1 MAKEK
6 FDYSESSYNKR
17 TNLSLLCFNGKS
29 KGDERVLSN
38 YYPFNFNVGG
48 VEFHSVEQYYHY
60 RRFEGHPTEQAKI
73 LTYKGAKNAHESRHY
88 AHIRPNQGKLIMDET
103 KRIEIMREGLKL
115 KLDHCKEFKEY
126 LFSTGIKE
134 YCKAFKDYVYNDYKE
149 LVEYAPWGDS
159 FWGVVSVG
167 RGTQEYRGR
176 NILGKLLME
185 LRGEYCLT
193 ESGEIRPILT
203 PVEPPTVEVAP
214 TIQPTE
220 KKPSEEPKQ
229 DEPTFP
235 DIKTLYT
242 AKDYSDLSSITGVFQ
257 VTKRDDTCTKTE
269 YPTNYK
275 KALEIYNRFC
285 DDLEKSSNPSFA
297 NVTLNNNIIH
307 CRLYETMVDVGEL
320 PF

>member
-1 MAKEK
+1 MTKE
-6 FDYSESSYNKR
+6 
-17 TNLSLLCFNGKS
+17 LLNSVSIYEKKDCICFNGKS

-38 YYPFNFNVGG
+38 YYPFDFNVGG
-48 VEFHSVEQYYHY
+48 VEFHSVEQYYHWK
-60 RRFEGHPTEQAKI
+60 RFEGHPKEQAKI
-73 LTYKGAKNAHESRHY
+73 LTYTGEKNAHLSRHY

-103 KRIEIMREGLKL
+103 KRIGIMREGLYAKINY
-115 KLDHCKEFKEY
+115 CKEFKDY
-126 LFSTGIKE
+126 LLSTGS
-134 YCKAFKDYVYNDYKE
+134 KD
-149 LVEYAPWGDS
+149 LVEYITWDDKDS
-159 FWGVVSVG
+159 NDFWGAKSEG
-167 RGTQEYRGR
+167 RGKQPTIKGR
-176 NILGKLLME
+176 NVLGKLLME
-185 LRGEYCLT
+185 LRDRAVKKT
-193 ESGEIRPILT
+193 AKKTPIST

-214 TIQPTE
+214 TIQPTKE
-220 KKPSEEPKQ
+220 KPLEEPKR

-307 CRLYETMVDVGEL
+307 CRLYETTVDIGEL

>member
-1 MAKEK
+1 MTKE
-6 FDYSESSYNKR
+6 
-17 TNLSLLCFNGKS
+17 LLNSVSIYEKKDCICFNGKS

-38 YYPFNFNVGG
+38 YYPFNFTVDG
-48 VEFHSVEQYYHY
+48 VTFNSVEQFYHY
-60 RRFEGHPTEQAKI
+60 RRFEGHPKEQAKI
-73 LTYKGAKNAHESRHY
+73 LTYTGANNAHESRHY
-88 AHIRPNQGKLIMDET
+88 AHIRTNQGKLIMDET
-103 KRIEIMREGLKL
+103 KRIGIMREGLYAKIN
-115 KLDHCKEFKEY
+115 HCKEFKDY
-126 LFSTGIKE
+126 LLSTGSK
-134 YCKAFKDYVYNDYKE
+134 Y
-149 LVEYAPWGDS
+149 LVEYITWDDKDS
-159 FWGVVSVG
+159 NDFWGAKSEG
-167 RGTQEYRGR
+167 RGKQPTIKGR
-176 NILGKLLME
+176 NVLGKLLME
-185 LRGEYCLT
+185 LRDRAVKKT
-193 ESGEIRPILT
+193 AKKTPIST

-220 KKPSEEPKQ
+220 KKPLEEPKQ

-307 CRLYETMVDVGEL
+307 CRLYETTVDIGEL

>member
-1 MAKEK
+1 MNIKSLNSVSIYEK
-6 FDYSESSYNKR
+6 KDCI
-17 TNLSLLCFNGKS
+17 CFNGKS

-60 RRFEGHPTEQAKI
+60 KRFEGHPTEQAKI
-73 LTYKGAKNAHESRHY
+73 LTYTGEKNAHESRHY
-88 AHIRPNQGKLIMDET
+88 AHISPNQGKLIMDET
-103 KRIEIMREGLKL
+103 KRIEIMREGLYAKIN
-115 KLDHCKEFKEY
+115 HCKEFKDY
-126 LFSTGIKE
+126 LLSTGS
-134 YCKAFKDYVYNDYKE
+134 KE
-149 LVEYAPWGDS
+149 LVEYITWDDKDS
-159 FWGVVSVG
+159 NDFWGAKSES
-167 RGTQEYRGR
+167 RGKKPTIKGR
-176 NILGKLLME
+176 NVLGKLLME
-185 LRGEYCLT
+185 LRDRAVKKT
-193 ESGEIRPILT
+193 
-203 PVEPPTVEVAP
+203 A
-214 TIQPTE
+214 E
-220 KKPSEEPKQ
+220 KKPLEEPKQ

-242 AKDYSDLSSITGVFQ
+242 AKEYSDLSSITGVFQ

-307 CRLYETMVDVGEL
+307 CRLYETTVDIGEL

>member
-1 MAKEK
+1 MIKVN
-6 FDYSESSYNKR
+6 FIDDISSYKK
-17 TNLSLLCFNGKS
+17 SCCIWFNGRS
-29 KGDERVLSN
+29 KGDERILSN
-38 YYPFNFNVGG
+38 YYPFNFTVEG

-73 LTYKGAKNAHESRHY
+73 LTYTGEDNAHLSRHY
-88 AHIRPNQGKLIMDET
+88 AHIRTNQGKLIMDEE
-103 KRIEIMREGLKL
+103 KRIEIMYEGLKL
-115 KLDHCKEFKEY
+115 KLDHCKEFKDY
-126 LFSTGIKE
+126 LLSTGSI
-134 YCKAFKDYVYNDYKE
+134 E
-149 LVEYAPWGDS
+149 LVEFASWGDD
-159 FWGVVSVG
+159 FWGAVKSTAG
-167 RGTQEYRGR
+167 RGLMEGR
-176 NILGKLLME
+176 NVLGKLLME
-185 LRGEYCLT
+185 LRT
-193 ESGEIRPILT
+193 EAKETPILT

-220 KKPSEEPKQ
+220 ENPLEEPKQ

-242 AKDYSDLSSITGVFQ
+242 AKEYSDLSNITGVFQ

-307 CRLYETMVDVGEL
+307 CRLYETTVDIGEL

>member
-1 MAKEK
+1 MIKEK
-6 FDYSESSYNKR
+6 FDFSESSYNKR

-38 YYPFNFNVGG
+38 YYPFDFNVGG

-73 LTYKGAKNAHESRHY
+73 LTYTGAKNAHESRHY

-193 ESGEIRPILT
+193 ENGEITPILT

-220 KKPSEEPKQ
+220 KKPLKQPKQ
-229 DEPTFP
+229 DEEQKHIYADSLLDRIKGDFIVRYRIEYRVEECRVDSYGEACDLYQQAQ
-235 DIKTLYT
+235 DIMTTSNNPCWLALFNGDDIIEIELY
-242 AKDYSDLSSITGVFQ
+242 D
-257 VTKRDDTCTKTE
+257 
-269 YPTNYK
+269 
-275 KALEIYNRFC
+275 
-285 DDLEKSSNPSFA
+285 
-297 NVTLNNNIIH
+297 
-307 CRLYETMVDVGEL
+307 
-320 PF
+320 

>member
-1 MAKEK
+1 MKAKININIDGYLKEG
-6 FDYSESSYNKR
+6 NMMI
-17 TNLSLLCFNGKS
+17 TFNGKS

-38 YYPFNFNVGG
+38 YYPFDFNVGG

-60 RRFEGHPTEQAKI
+60 RRLRGHPQERKKI
-73 LTYKGAKNAHESRHY
+73 LTYTGENNAHLSRHY
-88 AHIRPNQGKLIMDET
+88 AHIRTNKGKLIMDEE
-103 KRIEIMREGLKL
+103 KRIDIMRDGLQYKF
-115 KLDHCKEFKEY
+115 KYCKEFRDY
-126 LFSTGIKE
+126 LLSTGSKT
-134 YCKAFKDYVYNDYKE
+134 
-149 LVEYAPWGDS
+149 LVEVAPWGDS
-159 FWGVVSVG
+159 FWGTINSVD
-167 RGTQEYRGR
+167 EYGNKLLEGR

-185 LRGEYCLT
+185 LRT
-193 ESGEIRPILT
+193 EAKETSFLT

-214 TIQPTE
+214 TIQP
-220 KKPSEEPKQ
+220 KQ

-235 DIKTLYT
+235 DLKTLYT
-242 AKDYSDLSSITGVFQ
+242 AKEYSDLSNITGVFQ

-307 CRLYETMVDVGEL
+307 CRLYETTVDIGEL

>member
-1 MAKEK
+1 MNIKSLNSVSIYEK
-6 FDYSESSYNKR
+6 KDCI
-17 TNLSLLCFNGKS
+17 CFNGKS

-48 VEFHSVEQYYHY
+48 VEFYSVEQYYHY

-73 LTYKGAKNAHESRHY
+73 LTYTGAKNAHESRHY
-88 AHIRPNQGKLIMDET
+88 AHIRTNQGKLIMDET
-103 KRIEIMREGLKL
+103 KRIEIMYEGLTYKFIQ
-115 KLDHCKEFKEY
+115 CKEFKDY
-126 LFSTGIKE
+126 LLSTGS
-134 YCKAFKDYVYNDYKE
+134 KE
-149 LVEYAPWGDS
+149 LVEFAPWGDD
-159 FWGVVSVG
+159 FWGTINSVD
-167 RGTQEYRGR
+167 EYGKKILEGQ

-185 LRGEYCLT
+185 LRDRDRAVKKT
-193 ESGEIRPILT
+193 AKKTPIST

-220 KKPSEEPKQ
+220 ENPLEEPKQ
-229 DEPTFP
+229 DEPTFT

-257 VTKRDDTCTKTE
+257 VTKRDDTYTKTE

-307 CRLYETMVDVGEL
+307 CRLYETTVDIGEL

>member
-1 MAKEK
+1 MKTKININSDAYLKEGD
-6 FDYSESSYNKR
+6 FNI
-17 TNLSLLCFNGKS
+17 TFNGKS

-60 RRFEGHPTEQAKI
+60 RRLRGHPQERKKI
-73 LTYKGAKNAHESRHY
+73 LTYTGEDNAHLSRHY
-88 AHIRPNQGKLIMDET
+88 AHIRTNKGKLEMDET
-103 KRIEIMREGLKL
+103 KRIEIMRDGLQYKF
-115 KLDHCKEFKEY
+115 KYCKEFRDY
-126 LFSTGIKE
+126 LLSTGSKNLIE
-134 YCKAFKDYVYNDYKE
+134 F
-149 LVEYAPWGDS
+149 APWGDS
-159 FWGVVSVG
+159 FWGAINSVD
-167 RGTQEYRGR
+167 EYGNKLFEGR

-185 LRGEYCLT
+185 LRQEAEET
-193 ESGEIRPILT
+193 PFLT
-203 PVEPPTVEVAP
+203 PVEPPTDEVVQ

-220 KKPSEEPKQ
+220 EKPLEEPKQ

-235 DIKTLYT
+235 DLKTLYT
-242 AKDYSDLSSITGVFQ
+242 AKDYSDLSNITGVFQ
-257 VTKRDDTCTKTE
+257 VTKREDTRTRTE

-307 CRLYETMVDVGEL
+307 CRLYETTVDVGEL

>member
-29 KGDERVLSN
+29 KGDERILSN

-48 VEFHSVEQYYHY
+48 VEFHSVEQYYHWK
-60 RRFEGHPTEQAKI
+60 RFEGHPTEQAKI
-73 LTYKGAKNAHESRHY
+73 LTYTGAKNAHESRHY
-88 AHIRPNQGKLIMDET
+88 AHIRTNQGKLIMDET
-103 KRIEIMREGLKL
+103 KRIDIMREGLKL

-134 YCKAFKDYVYNDYKE
+134 YCKAFKDYVYNGYKD

-220 KKPSEEPKQ
+220 KKPLKQPKKVEEQKHIYADSLLDRIKGDFIVRYRIEYRVEECRVDSYGEACDLYQQAQ
-229 DEPTFP
+229 DIMTTSNNPCWLALFNGD
-235 DIKTLYT
+235 DIIEIELY
-242 AKDYSDLSSITGVFQ
+242 D
-257 VTKRDDTCTKTE
+257 
-269 YPTNYK
+269 
-275 KALEIYNRFC
+275 
-285 DDLEKSSNPSFA
+285 
-297 NVTLNNNIIH
+297 
-307 CRLYETMVDVGEL
+307 
-320 PF
+320 